1 MTWRNSLH
9 RALVLRRTIGFG
21 WHFVH
26 VHALLFCLFCFFL
39 GGVNIIS
46 TFMALLLNCFDY
58 LKSFIISFLGVVYL
72 NIQGRFYCL
81 GENSRLINDILGRF
95 FFLKRDLYQANFSG
109 GKNYEGGGVKLHHR
123 WKTCIA
129 SAILL

>member
-1 MTWRNSLH
+1 M
-9 RALVLRRTIGFG
+9 
-21 WHFVH
+21 
-26 VHALLFCLFCFFL
+26 

-95 FFLKRDLYQANFSG
+95 FPLKRDLYQANFSG
-109 GKNYEGGGVKLHHR
+109 GKNYEGGLG
-123 WKTCIA
+123 
-129 SAILL
+129 